1 MEHKRKGCER
11 GREISRWAS
20 PRRTS
25 TPQSIRCTITTGSL
39 SLSLPSSFKFSI
51 VSFSIRYY
59 YIIIIVIVV
68 VVVISSFAFTRDASA
83 GDRRA
88 GPTGIQWNFSA
99 RLTPCRY
106 PLPSLPWLKTFTF
119 SPVFGPHL
127 CMRMR
132 RIRVRVRFRFTG
144 RARSTRARIV
154 FGGQGENI
162 TID

>member
-25 TPQSIRCTITTGSL
+25 TPRSIRCTITTG

-51 VSFSIRYY
+51 VSFSTRYY

-68 VVVISSFAFTRDASA
+68 VVFISSFAFTRDASA
-83 GDRRA
+83 GDRRT

-106 PLPSLPWLKTFTF
+106 PLPLPPWLKTFTF

-127 CMRMR
+127 CMDMR
-132 RIRVRVRFRFTG
+132 DAFECESGSGLPVG
-144 RARSTRARIV
+144 RGVPARASLL
-154 FGGQGENI
+154 GGQGENI